1 MLNEDSSS
9 VFIRSLIHSLTL
21 SLIQSVSEAVTQ
33 LVGRSFVRFALWVIE
48 SVSQVVVG
56 VVGVVG
62 LALASSARSKDE
74 SES

>member
-1 MLNEDSSS
+1 MNEDSSS

-33 LVGRSFVRFALWVIE
+33 LVGRSFVRFAMWVIE